1 MIFAAFFA
9 DFAVVTFAMVAA
21 LAGRRLPALA
31 PVGVG
36 VSSLLVGIALLR
48 NYQSLDRLEADLLTA
63 NRDLPNIRQRERLG
77 LGRDVYERLSRQ
89 LSVLH
94 MSLSNGVAVDSDS
107 ARQRGKRLAEA
118 IQHSRELADR
128 IRRICYGLF
137 PPKLEADGLAPAV
150 DQLVQQWRREGM
162 DVTLSFGPDMADC
175 RLAAPLE
182 LFLYRFCQEIM
193 QMALHS
199 GRTEPLEVSLACRD
213 ERVHLEVFG
222 LDPVSDLHELGR
234 RLADLSEQVDQM
246 GGRIEL
252 GPREGAQALH
262 LDVPISAGS
271 DSGLLGTAVG

>member
-1 MIFAAFFA
+1 
-9 DFAVVTFAMVAA
+9 MVAA
-21 LAGRRLPALA
+21 LAGRRMPALA
-31 PVGVG
+31 PIGVG
-36 VSSLLVGIALLR
+36 ASAVLVGIALLR

-63 NRDLPNIRQRERLG
+63 NRDLPNIRQRERAG

-94 MSLSNGVAVDSDS
+94 MSLAGGPGGSSDS
-107 ARQRGKRLAEA
+107 PQQRGKRLAEA

-182 LFLYRFCQEIM
+182 LFLYRFCQEMM

-199 GRTEPLEVSLACRD
+199 GRIEPLEVSLACRNQ
-213 ERVHLEVFG
+213 RVHLDMFG
-222 LDPVSDLHELGR
+222 LDPESDRHTLGQ

-252 GPREGAQALH
+252 GPREGAGALH

-271 DSGLLGTAVG
+271 DSDLLGKAVV